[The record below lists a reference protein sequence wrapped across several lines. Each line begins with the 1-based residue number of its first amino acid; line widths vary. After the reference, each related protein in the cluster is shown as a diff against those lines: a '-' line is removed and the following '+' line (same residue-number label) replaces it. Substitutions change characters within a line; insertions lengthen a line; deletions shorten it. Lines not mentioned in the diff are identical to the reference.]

1 MDNIRDLVNSILN
14 QDASTT
20 SNLLDTEMKNR
31 IGVLIDIKKR
41 EVAQDIFGKK
51 EKEVDQDGTRK

>member
-31 IGVLIDIKKR
+31 IGVLTDIKKR